1 MKMIL
6 FNQNPM
12 ITKLLE
18 SVSKKLELSIENF
31 NHYQELSVRLKEDPE
46 WLLIADDECLEKLD
60 QVDWLELKEIISQ
73 NKNSV
78 CMYKKGNEAQPFLEG
93 FEMKIKKPF
102 LPTEMLKV
110 LQKKLGSDMSELE
123 PSQNLDPTQEV
134 LETNWDELENLG
146 DLEAL
151 AKEEPN
157 NEEQLLPTLDAQEEK
172 EEVKETPQKEEK
184 PKDDETQEGDETPKD
199 EEVSK
204 ELETQEKLEIPK
216 EETQEEQVK
225 EQEPI
230 KEETQE
236 IKEEK
241 QEETQDSPSAQEL
254 EAMQELV
261 KEIQENSNENKEETQ
276 ESAEIPQDK
285 EIQEV
290 VTEKTQVQELEV
302 PKEKTQESAEA
313 LQETQAHELEKQEI
327 AETPQEKEKQEIA
340 ETPQEKE
347 KQEIAET
354 PQEKEKQEIAE
365 TPQEKEKQEIAE
377 TPQELE
383 IPQAQEKETPQ
394 EETQEKETPQEETQ
408 EKETPQE
415 ETQEKET
422 PQEETQETETQN
434 QETPPKVQEETKE
447 KTQEDNYE
455 SIEDIPEPVMA
466 KAMGEELPFLN
477 EAVAKTPNNEN
488 DTETPKE
495 SDIKTSQEKEESD
508 KTSSP
513 LELRLNLQDLL
524 KSLNQESLKSLLE
537 NKTLSI
543 KITLEDKKPDA

>member
-1 MKMIL
+1 MKIIL

-18 SVSKKLELSIENF
+18 SVSKKLELSMEDF
-31 NHYQELSVRLKEDPE
+31 NRYQELSTRLKENPE
-46 WLLIADDECLEKLD
+46 WILIADDECLEKLD

-78 CMYKKGNEAQPFLEG
+78 CMYKKGNEVQPFLEG

-102 LPTEMLKV
+102 LPTEVLKI
-110 LQKKLGSDMSELE
+110 LQKKLGFQPSESDPNPTDPLE
-123 PSQNLDPTQEV
+123 PTQEV

-151 AKEEPN
+151 VQEEPN
-157 NEEQLLPTLDAQEEK
+157 NEEQLLPTLNNQKEK
-172 EEVKETPQKEEK
+172 EEIKETPQEEEK
-184 PKDDETQEGDETPKD
+184 PKDDEIQEGETLKD

-204 ELETQEKLEIPK
+204 ELETQEEIK
-216 EETQEEQVK
+216 EETQEQAK

-241 QEETQDSPSAQEL
+241 QEKTQDSPSVQEL

-261 KEIQENSNENKEETQ
+261 KEIQENSNGQEDKKETQENAETPQENAETPQENAETPQ
-276 ESAEIPQDK
+276 ESAETPQD
-285 EIQEV
+285 V
-290 VTEKTQVQELEV
+290 
-302 PKEKTQESAEA
+302 
-313 LQETQAHELEKQEI
+313 
-327 AETPQEKEKQEIA
+327 ETPQEKETQEL
-340 ETPQEKE
+340 ETQESTEIPQEK
-347 KQEIAET
+347 
-354 PQEKEKQEIAE
+354 
-365 TPQEKEKQEIAE
+365 
-377 TPQELE
+377 
-383 IPQAQEKETPQ
+383 
-394 EETQEKETPQEETQ
+394 TQEKETQELETQESTEIPQEKTQ
-408 EKETPQE
+408 EKETQE
-415 ETQEKET
+415 LETQE
-422 PQEETQETETQN
+422 
-434 QETPPKVQEETKE
+434 
-447 KTQEDNYE
+447 DHYE

-466 KAMGEELPFLN
+466 QAMGEELPFLN
-477 EAVAKTPNNEN
+477 ESVAKIPNNEN

-495 SDIKTSQEKEESD
+495 SVIKTPQEKEESD
-508 KTSSP
+508 KTSNP

>member
-1 MKMIL
+1 MKIIL

-18 SVSKKLELSIENF
+18 SVSKKLELSMEDF
-31 NHYQELSVRLKEDPE
+31 NRYQELSTRLKEEPE
-46 WLLIADDECLEKLD
+46 WILIADDECLEKLD
-60 QVDWLELKEIISQ
+60 QVDWLELKETISQ

-102 LPTEMLKV
+102 LPTEVLKI
-110 LQKKLGSDMSELE
+110 LQKKLGSMSELE

-151 AKEEPN
+151 VQEEPN
-157 NEEQLLPTLDAQEEK
+157 NEEQLLPTLNVQEEK
-172 EEVKETPQKEEK
+172 EEVKEEEK
-184 PKDDETQEGDETPKD
+184 PKDDEVQEGETPQD

-204 ELETQEKLEIPK
+204 ELETQEELEIPK
-216 EETQEEQVK
+216 EETQEPTK

-241 QEETQDSPSAQEL
+241 QEKTQDSPSTQEL

-261 KEIQENSNENKEETQ
+261 KEIQENSNGQEDKKETQENTETPQ
-276 ESAEIPQDK
+276 ESAETPQD
-285 EIQEV
+285 V
-290 VTEKTQVQELEV
+290 
-302 PKEKTQESAEA
+302 
-313 LQETQAHELEKQEI
+313 ETQDVEI
-327 AETPQEKEKQEIA
+327 
-340 ETPQEKE
+340 
-347 KQEIAET
+347 
-354 PQEKEKQEIAE
+354 
-365 TPQEKEKQEIAE
+365 
-377 TPQELE
+377 
-383 IPQAQEKETPQ
+383 PQ
-394 EETQEKETPQEETQ
+394 EETQEKETPQETPQ
-408 EKETPQE
+408 EKETQELEIPQNV
-415 ETQEKET
+415 ET
-422 PQEETQETETQN
+422 PQE
-434 QETPPKVQEETKE
+434 
-447 KTQEDNYE
+447 KTQKLEAQKDHYE

-477 EAVAKTPNNEN
+477 ESVAKTPNNEN

-495 SDIKTSQEKEESD
+495 SAIKTPQEKEESD

>member
-12 ITKLLE
+12 IAKLLE

-31 NHYQELSVRLKEDPE
+31 NHYQELSAHLKKDPE

-102 LPTEMLKV
+102 LPTEVLKI
-110 LQKKLGSDMSELE
+110 LQKKLGSNASELE

-134 LETNWDELENLG
+134 LETNWDELESLG

-172 EEVKETPQKEEK
+172 EEIKETPQKEEK
-184 PKDDETQEGDETPKD
+184 PKDDETQESETPKD

-261 KEIQENSNENKEETQ
+261 KEIQENSNGQEDKKETQESTKSFQETQVQELEKQENTETSQETPQELEIPKEETQEAVTETPQTQENAETPQDIEIPQAQDKETQELEIPKEETQENTETPQELEKQENTETPQETQQEKETQ
-276 ESAEIPQDK
+276 ESAEIPQ
-285 EIQEV
+285 
-290 VTEKTQVQELEV
+290 
-302 PKEKTQESAEA
+302 
-313 LQETQAHELEKQEI
+313 
-327 AETPQEKEKQEIA
+327 ETPQEKE
-340 ETPQEKE
+340 
-347 KQEIAET
+347 
-354 PQEKEKQEIAE
+354 
-365 TPQEKEKQEIAE
+365 
-377 TPQELE
+377 
-383 IPQAQEKETPQ
+383 
-394 EETQEKETPQEETQ
+394 
-408 EKETPQE
+408 
-415 ETQEKET
+415 
-422 PQEETQETETQN
+422 
-434 QETPPKVQEETKE
+434 
-447 KTQEDNYE
+447 TQEDHYE

-477 EAVAKTPNNEN
+477 EAVAKIPNNEN

-495 SDIKTSQEKEESD
+495 SDIKTPQEKEESD

-543 KITLEDKKPDA
+543 KITLEDKKPNA

>member
-12 ITKLLE
+12 IEKLLE

-31 NHYQELSVRLKEDPE
+31 NHYQELSARLKEDPE

-60 QVDWLELKEIISQ
+60 QVDWLELKETISQ

-110 LQKKLGSDMSELE
+110 LQKKLGSNMSELE
-123 PSQNLDPTQEV
+123 PSQNLDPTQEI
-134 LETNWDELENLG
+134 LETNWDELESLG

-157 NEEQLLPTLDAQEEK
+157 NEEQLLPTLNEQEGETPKEEAQEEVKK
-172 EEVKETPQKEEK
+172 EEVKEMQEEIKEKEKQEVAESPQDEEK
-184 PKDDETQEGDETPKD
+184 PKDDETQGSVET
-199 EEVSK
+199 
-204 ELETQEKLEIPK
+204 PK
-216 EETQEEQVK
+216 EETQEQVETPK
-225 EQEPI
+225 EETQEQEPI

-241 QEETQDSPSAQEL
+241 QEKTQDSPSAQEL

-261 KEIQENSNENKEETQ
+261 KEIQENSNDQENKKETQENQENTETPQDIETQELEIPKEEETQ
-276 ESAEIPQDK
+276 EVA
-285 EIQEV
+285 
-290 VTEKTQVQELEV
+290 EKTQAQG
-302 PKEKTQESAEA
+302 
-313 LQETQAHELEKQEI
+313 LEKE
-327 AETPQEKEKQEIA
+327 
-340 ETPQEKE
+340 
-347 KQEIAET
+347 
-354 PQEKEKQEIAE
+354 
-365 TPQEKEKQEIAE
+365 EIAE

-383 IPQAQEKETPQ
+383 VQESQDETPQELEVQESQDETPQELEVQDEKLQENETPKDENMQESTQNLQEKETQELETPQ
-394 EETQEKETPQEETQ
+394 AQDETPQE
-408 EKETPQE
+408 
-415 ETQEKET
+415 
-422 PQEETQETETQN
+422 
-434 QETPPKVQEETKE
+434 
-447 KTQEDNYE
+447 DHYE

-477 EAVAKTPNNEN
+477 EN

-495 SDIKTSQEKEESD
+495 SVIKTPQEKEESD

-543 KITLEDKKPDA
+543 KITLEDKKPNE

>member
-31 NHYQELSVRLKEDPE
+31 NHYQELSARLKEDPE

-102 LPTEMLKV
+102 LPTEVLKI
-110 LQKKLGSDMSELE
+110 LQKKLGSNASELE

-172 EEVKETPQKEEK
+172 EEIKEEEKEEIKEEEKEEIKEEEKEEIKETPQKEEK
-184 PKDDETQEGDETPKD
+184 PKDDETQEGETLKD
-199 EEVSK
+199 KEVSK
-204 ELETQEKLEIPK
+204 ELETQEE
-216 EETQEEQVK
+216 V
-225 EQEPI
+225 

-241 QEETQDSPSAQEL
+241 QEKTQDSPSAQEL

-261 KEIQENSNENKEETQ
+261 KEIQENSNDQEDKKETQ

-290 VTEKTQVQELEV
+290 VTEKTQAQELEI
-302 PKEKTQESAEA
+302 PKEKTQESTEA
-313 LQETQAHELEKQEI
+313 LQETQVHELEKQES
-327 AETPQEKEKQEIA
+327 
-340 ETPQEKE
+340 
-347 KQEIAET
+347 
-354 PQEKEKQEIAE
+354 
-365 TPQEKEKQEIAE
+365 AE

-383 IPQAQEKETPQ
+383 IPQVQEKEA
-394 EETQEKETPQEETQ
+394 
-408 EKETPQE
+408 
-415 ETQEKET
+415 
-422 PQEETQETETQN
+422 
-434 QETPPKVQEETKE
+434 
-447 KTQEDNYE
+447 QEDHYE

-488 DTETPKE
+488 ATETPKE
-495 SDIKTSQEKEESD
+495 SVTEISKNENATETPQEKEESD

-543 KITLEDKKPDA
+543 KITLEDKKPNA

>member
-31 NHYQELSVRLKEDPE
+31 NHYQELSAHLKKDPE

-60 QVDWLELKEIISQ
+60 QVDWLELKETISQ

-93 FEMKIKKPF
+93 FEVKIKKPF

-110 LQKKLGSDMSELE
+110 LQKKLGSNISELE

-134 LETNWDELENLG
+134 LETNWDELESLG

-172 EEVKETPQKEEK
+172 EEIKETPQKEEK
-184 PKDDETQEGDETPKD
+184 PKDDETQESETPKD
-199 EEVSK
+199 KEVSK

-230 KEETQE
+230 KEETRE

-241 QEETQDSPSAQEL
+241 QEKTQDSPSAQEL

-261 KEIQENSNENKEETQ
+261 KEIQENSNDQENKKETQ

-290 VTEKTQVQELEV
+290 VTEKTQAQELEI

-327 AETPQEKEKQEIA
+327 AETPQDV
-340 ETPQEKE
+340 
-347 KQEIAET
+347 
-354 PQEKEKQEIAE
+354 
-365 TPQEKEKQEIAE
+365 
-377 TPQELE
+377 E
-383 IPQAQEKETPQ
+383 IPQVQEKETPQ
-394 EETQEKETPQEETQ
+394 EETQEKETP
-408 EKETPQE
+408 
-415 ETQEKET
+415 
-422 PQEETQETETQN
+422 
-434 QETPPKVQEETKE
+434 
-447 KTQEDNYE
+447 KTQEDHYE

-477 EAVAKTPNNEN
+477 EAVAKTPNSEN
-488 DTETPKE
+488 ATETPKE
-495 SDIKTSQEKEESD
+495 SVTETSKNENNTETPQEKEESD

-543 KITLEDKKPDA
+543 KITLEDKKPNA

>member
-18 SVSKKLELSIENF
+18 SVSKKLELSVENF
-31 NHYQELSVRLKEDPE
+31 NHYQELSARLKEDPE
-46 WLLIADDECLEKLD
+46 WVLIADDECLEKLD

-78 CMYKKGNEAQPFLEG
+78 CMYKKGNEVQPFLEG
-93 FEMKIKKPF
+93 FEMKIQKPF
-102 LPTEMLKV
+102 LPTEILKI
-110 LQKKLGSDMSELE
+110 LQKKLGSNASELE
-123 PSQNLDPTQEV
+123 PSQNLYPTQEV

-151 AKEEPN
+151 AQEEPN
-157 NEEQLLPTLDAQEEK
+157 NEEQLLPTLNNQEEK
-172 EEVKETPQKEEK
+172 EEVKEEEKEEVKEEIKETPKEEEK
-184 PKDDETQEGDETPKD
+184 PKDDEMQEGEALKD

-204 ELETQEKLEIPK
+204 ELETQGEIK
-216 EETQEEQVK
+216 EETQEEQTKEQDPVK
-225 EQEPI
+225 EQEPV

-241 QEETQDSPSAQEL
+241 QEKTQDSPSAQEL

-261 KEIQENSNENKEETQ
+261 KEIQENSNGQENKEETQEKTETPQETPQDVEIPQESAETPQEKEMQELEIPKEETQENAETPQEKETQELEIPKEETQ
-276 ESAEIPQDK
+276 ESAETTQETPQDK
-285 EIQEV
+285 E
-290 VTEKTQVQELEV
+290 
-302 PKEKTQESAEA
+302 
-313 LQETQAHELEKQEI
+313 
-327 AETPQEKEKQEIA
+327 
-340 ETPQEKE
+340 
-347 KQEIAET
+347 
-354 PQEKEKQEIAE
+354 
-365 TPQEKEKQEIAE
+365 
-377 TPQELE
+377 
-383 IPQAQEKETPQ
+383 
-394 EETQEKETPQEETQ
+394 
-408 EKETPQE
+408 
-415 ETQEKET
+415 
-422 PQEETQETETQN
+422 
-434 QETPPKVQEETKE
+434 
-447 KTQEDNYE
+447 TQEDHYE

-495 SDIKTSQEKEESD
+495 SVIKTPQETPQESVETPKESD

-524 KSLNQESLKSLLE
+524 KSLNQESLKNLLE

-543 KITLEDKKPDA
+543 KITLEDKKPHA

>member
-12 ITKLLE
+12 IEKLLE

-31 NHYQELSVRLKEDPE
+31 NHYQELSACLKGDPE

-60 QVDWLELKEIISQ
+60 QVDWLELKETISQ

-110 LQKKLGSDMSELE
+110 LQKKLGSNASELE
-123 PSQNLDPTQEV
+123 PSQNLDPTQEI

-146 DLEAL
+146 DLEVL

-157 NEEQLLPTLDAQEEK
+157 NEEQLLPTLNAQE
-172 EEVKETPQKEEK
+172 
-184 PKDDETQEGDETPKD
+184 GETPK
-199 EEVSK
+199 EEA
-204 ELETQEKLEIPK
+204 
-216 EETQEEQVK
+216 QEEQVK

-241 QEETQDSPSAQEL
+241 QEKTQDSPSAQEL

-261 KEIQENSNENKEETQ
+261 KEIQENSNDQENKKETQENTETPQDIETQELEIPKEEETQ
-276 ESAEIPQDK
+276 EVA
-285 EIQEV
+285 
-290 VTEKTQVQELEV
+290 EKTQVQGLE
-302 PKEKTQESAEA
+302 KEEIAEISQEKETQEAQDET
-313 LQETQAHELEKQEI
+313 LQEKETSKDENMQESTQNLQEKETQE
-327 AETPQEKEKQEIA
+327 AQDETPQE
-340 ETPQEKE
+340 
-347 KQEIAET
+347 
-354 PQEKEKQEIAE
+354 
-365 TPQEKEKQEIAE
+365 
-377 TPQELE
+377 
-383 IPQAQEKETPQ
+383 
-394 EETQEKETPQEETQ
+394 
-408 EKETPQE
+408 
-415 ETQEKET
+415 
-422 PQEETQETETQN
+422 
-434 QETPPKVQEETKE
+434 
-447 KTQEDNYE
+447 DHYE

-477 EAVAKTPNNEN
+477 KAVAKTPNNEN
-488 DTETPKE
+488 ATETPKE
-495 SDIKTSQEKEESD
+495 NTTETSKNENDTETPQEKEESD

-537 NKTLSI
+537 NKTLNI
-543 KITLEDKKPDA
+543 KITLEDKKPNE

>member
-18 SVSKKLELSIENF
+18 SVSKKLELSMENF
-31 NHYQELSVRLKEDPE
+31 NHYQELSARLKEDPE
-46 WLLIADDECLEKLD
+46 WILIADDECLEKLD

-93 FEMKIKKPF
+93 FEMKMKKPF
-102 LPTEMLKV
+102 LPTEVLKI

-151 AKEEPN
+151 VQEEPN
-157 NEEQLLPTLDAQEEK
+157 NEEQLLPTLNDQEEK
-172 EEVKETPQKEEK
+172 EEVKEEKEEIKEEVKETPQEEKK
-184 PKDDETQEGDETPKD
+184 PKDDETQEGETPKD

-204 ELETQEKLEIPK
+204 ELETQEELEIP
-216 EETQEEQVK
+216 
-225 EQEPI
+225 

-241 QEETQDSPSAQEL
+241 QEKTQDSPSTQEL

-261 KEIQENSNENKEETQ
+261 KEIQENSNEDKKEAQENAETPQ
-276 ESAEIPQDK
+276 EE
-285 EIQEV
+285 EIQEA
-290 VTEKTQVQELEV
+290 VTETPQ
-302 PKEKTQESAEA
+302 TQEN
-313 LQETQAHELEKQEI
+313 
-327 AETPQEKEKQEIA
+327 AETPQEKE
-340 ETPQEKE
+340 
-347 KQEIAET
+347 
-354 PQEKEKQEIAE
+354 
-365 TPQEKEKQEIAE
+365 
-377 TPQELE
+377 
-383 IPQAQEKETPQ
+383 
-394 EETQEKETPQEETQ
+394 
-408 EKETPQE
+408 
-415 ETQEKET
+415 
-422 PQEETQETETQN
+422 
-434 QETPPKVQEETKE
+434 
-447 KTQEDNYE
+447 TQEDHYE

-477 EAVAKTPNNEN
+477 EAVAKIPNNEN
-488 DTETPKE
+488 ATETPKE
-495 SDIKTSQEKEESD
+495 SDIKTPQEKEESD

>member
-12 ITKLLE
+12 IAKLLE

-31 NHYQELSVRLKEDPE
+31 NHYQELSARLKKDPE

-60 QVDWLELKEIISQ
+60 QVDWLELKETISQ

-102 LPTEMLKV
+102 LPTEMLKI
-110 LQKKLGSDMSELE
+110 LQKKLGSNASELE

-151 AKEEPN
+151 VQEEPN
-157 NEEQLLPTLDAQEEK
+157 NEEQLLPTLDVQEEK
-172 EEVKETPQKEEK
+172 EEVKEETQEEKK
-184 PKDDETQEGDETPKD
+184 PKDDETQEGETPKD

-204 ELETQEKLEIPK
+204 ELETQEELEIPK
-216 EETQEEQVK
+216 EETQEEVK
-225 EQEPI
+225 EEIKEEVQEEV

-261 KEIQENSNENKEETQ
+261 KEIQENSNENKKETQ

-302 PKEKTQESAEA
+302 PKEKVQESAEA
-313 LQETQAHELEKQEI
+313 LQETQAQELEKEENS
-327 AETPQEKEKQEIA
+327 ETPQDVEV
-340 ETPQEKE
+340 PQS
-347 KQEIAET
+347 
-354 PQEKEKQEIAE
+354 
-365 TPQEKEKQEIAE
+365 
-377 TPQELE
+377 
-383 IPQAQEKETPQ
+383 QEKETPQ
-394 EETQEKETPQEETQ
+394 EETQEKETPQTQ
-408 EKETPQE
+408 DEKPQE
-415 ETQEKET
+415 
-422 PQEETQETETQN
+422 
-434 QETPPKVQEETKE
+434 
-447 KTQEDNYE
+447 DHYE

-488 DTETPKE
+488 ATETP
-495 SDIKTSQEKEESD
+495 QEKEESD

-543 KITLEDKKPDA
+543 KIALEDKKPNA

>member
-18 SVSKKLELSIENF
+18 SVSKKLELSMEDF
-31 NHYQELSVRLKEDPE
+31 NHYQELSTRLKEEPE
-46 WLLIADDECLEKLD
+46 WILIADDECLEKLD

-102 LPTEMLKV
+102 LPTEVLKI
-110 LQKKLGSDMSELE
+110 LQKKLGSNMSELD

-151 AKEEPN
+151 VQEEPN
-157 NEEQLLPTLDAQEEK
+157 NEEQLLPTLNNQKEKEEIK
-172 EEVKETPQKEEK
+172 EEVKETPQEEEKEEVKEEVKETPQEEK
-184 PKDDETQEGDETPKD
+184 PKDDEIQEGETLKD
-199 EEVSK
+199 EEISK
-204 ELETQEKLEIPK
+204 ELETQEELETPK
-216 EETQEEQVK
+216 EETQEIKEEKQEKTQEEVKEETQEQVK

-241 QEETQDSPSAQEL
+241 QEKTQDSPSAQEL

-261 KEIQENSNENKEETQ
+261 KEIQENSNGQEDKKETQENAETSQEKTETPQEKETQELETQ
-276 ESAEIPQDK
+276 ESAEIPQ
-285 EIQEV
+285 
-290 VTEKTQVQELEV
+290 EK
-302 PKEKTQESAEA
+302 
-313 LQETQAHELEKQEI
+313 
-327 AETPQEKEKQEIA
+327 
-340 ETPQEKE
+340 
-347 KQEIAET
+347 
-354 PQEKEKQEIAE
+354 
-365 TPQEKEKQEIAE
+365 E

-383 IPQAQEKETPQ
+383 KQELEIPQEKETPQ
-394 EETQEKETPQEETQ
+394 ELEKQELEIPQDKETQENTETPQDKETPQETPQKLETQ
-408 EKETPQE
+408 E
-415 ETQEKET
+415 
-422 PQEETQETETQN
+422 
-434 QETPPKVQEETKE
+434 
-447 KTQEDNYE
+447 DHYE

-466 KAMGEELPFLN
+466 QAMGEELPFLN
-477 EAVAKTPNNEN
+477 ESVSKVPNNEN

-495 SDIKTSQEKEESD
+495 SVIKTPQEKEESIETPKESD

>member
-18 SVSKKLELSIENF
+18 SVSKKLELSMQDF
-31 NHYQELSVRLKEDPE
+31 NRYQELSTRLKEDPE
-46 WLLIADDECLEKLD
+46 WILIADDECLEKLD

-102 LPTEMLKV
+102 LPTEVLKI
-110 LQKKLGSDMSELE
+110 LQKKLGSNASDLE
-123 PSQNLDPTQEV
+123 PSQNLDSTQEV

-151 AKEEPN
+151 SQEEPN
-157 NEEQLLPTLDAQEEK
+157 NEEQLLPTLNAQEEKEEEK
-172 EEVKETPQKEEK
+172 EEVKETPQEEEK
-184 PKDDETQEGDETPKD
+184 PKDNEIQEGENQKD

-204 ELETQEKLEIPK
+204 ELETQEEIK
-216 EETQEEQVK
+216 EETQEQAK

-241 QEETQDSPSAQEL
+241 QEKTQDSPSAQEL

-261 KEIQENSNENKEETQ
+261 KEIQENSNGQEDKKETQENTEIPQENAETPQDVETQELETPQ
-276 ESAEIPQDK
+276 ESAEIPQ
-285 EIQEV
+285 
-290 VTEKTQVQELEV
+290 EK
-302 PKEKTQESAEA
+302 
-313 LQETQAHELEKQEI
+313 ETQDV
-327 AETPQEKEKQEIA
+327 ETPQE
-340 ETPQEKE
+340 TPQK
-347 KQEIAET
+347 
-354 PQEKEKQEIAE
+354 
-365 TPQEKEKQEIAE
+365 
-377 TPQELE
+377 L
-383 IPQAQEKETPQ
+383 
-394 EETQEKETPQEETQ
+394 ETQE
-408 EKETPQE
+408 
-415 ETQEKET
+415 
-422 PQEETQETETQN
+422 
-434 QETPPKVQEETKE
+434 
-447 KTQEDNYE
+447 DHYE

-495 SDIKTSQEKEESD
+495 SYIKTPQEKEESD

-543 KITLEDKKPDA
+543 KITLEDKKPNA

>member
-12 ITKLLE
+12 IEKLLE

-31 NHYQELSVRLKEDPE
+31 NHYQELSAHLKKDPE

-78 CMYKKGNEAQPFLEG
+78 CMYKKGNEVQPFLEG

-123 PSQNLDPTQEV
+123 PSQNLNPTQEV
-134 LETNWDELENLG
+134 LKTNWDELENLG

-172 EEVKETPQKEEK
+172 EEVKETPQEEKK
-184 PKDDETQEGDETPKD
+184 PKDDETQEGETPKD

-204 ELETQEKLEIPK
+204 ELETQEELEIPK
-216 EETQEEQVK
+216 EETQEEVK
-225 EQEPI
+225 EEIKEEVQEEV

-276 ESAEIPQDK
+276 ENAETPQEE

-290 VTEKTQVQELEV
+290 VTEKTQESAEALQETPQELEI

-327 AETPQEKEKQEIA
+327 AETPQDV
-340 ETPQEKE
+340 
-347 KQEIAET
+347 
-354 PQEKEKQEIAE
+354 
-365 TPQEKEKQEIAE
+365 
-377 TPQELE
+377 E
-383 IPQAQEKETPQ
+383 IPQSQEKETQ
-394 EETQEKETPQEETQ
+394 ETQE
-408 EKETPQE
+408 
-415 ETQEKET
+415 
-422 PQEETQETETQN
+422 
-434 QETPPKVQEETKE
+434 
-447 KTQEDNYE
+447 DHYE

-495 SDIKTSQEKEESD
+495 SVIKTPQEKEESAKTPKSD

-513 LELRLNLQDLL
+513 LELHLNLQDLL

-543 KITLEDKKPDA
+543 KITLEDKKPNA

>member
-18 SVSKKLELSIENF
+18 SVSKKLELPIENF
-31 NHYQELSVRLKEDPE
+31 NHYQELSACLKKDPE

-60 QVDWLELKEIISQ
+60 QVDWLELKETISQ

-110 LQKKLGSDMSELE
+110 LQKKLGSNISELE

-157 NEEQLLPTLDAQEEK
+157 NEEQLLPTLDVQEEK
-172 EEVKETPQKEEK
+172 EEIKETPQEEEK
-184 PKDDETQEGDETPKD
+184 PKDDETQEGETLKD
-199 EEVSK
+199 KEVSK
-204 ELETQEKLEIPK
+204 EL
-216 EETQEEQVK
+216 ETQEEQVK

-241 QEETQDSPSAQEL
+241 QEETQEIKEEKQEETQDSPSTQEL

-261 KEIQENSNENKEETQ
+261 KEIQENSNGQENKEKTQ
-276 ESAEIPQDK
+276 ENAEIPQDK

-290 VTEKTQVQELEV
+290 VTEQTQAQELEI
-302 PKEKTQESAEA
+302 PKEKTQESTEA

-347 KQEIAET
+347 T
-354 PQEKEKQEIAE
+354 PQTQDEK
-365 TPQEKEKQEIAE
+365 PQE
-377 TPQELE
+377 
-383 IPQAQEKETPQ
+383 
-394 EETQEKETPQEETQ
+394 
-408 EKETPQE
+408 
-415 ETQEKET
+415 
-422 PQEETQETETQN
+422 
-434 QETPPKVQEETKE
+434 
-447 KTQEDNYE
+447 DHYE

-477 EAVAKTPNNEN
+477 EAVAKTPNSENATETPKESVTETSKNEN
-488 DTETPKE
+488 DTETP
-495 SDIKTSQEKEESD
+495 QEKEESD

-543 KITLEDKKPDA
+543 KITLEDKKPNA

>member
-18 SVSKKLELSIENF
+18 SVSKKLELSMEDF
-31 NHYQELSVRLKEDPE
+31 NRYQELSTRLKEEPE
-46 WLLIADDECLEKLD
+46 WILIADDECLEKLD

-102 LPTEMLKV
+102 LPTEALKV
-110 LQKKLGSDMSELE
+110 LQKKLGSNMSELE

-151 AKEEPN
+151 VQEEPN
-157 NEEQLLPTLDAQEEK
+157 NEEQLLPTLNDQEEK
-172 EEVKETPQKEEK
+172 EEVKETPQEEK
-184 PKDDETQEGDETPKD
+184 PKDDEIQEGETLKD
-199 EEVSK
+199 EEVSE
-204 ELETQEKLEIPK
+204 ELETQEELEIPK
-216 EETQEEQVK
+216 EETQEQVK

-236 IKEEK
+236 NKEEK
-241 QEETQDSPSAQEL
+241 QEKTQDSPSMQEL

-261 KEIQENSNENKEETQ
+261 KEIQENSNDQEDKKETQ
-276 ESAEIPQDK
+276 EN
-285 EIQEV
+285 
-290 VTEKTQVQELEV
+290 T
-302 PKEKTQESAEA
+302 
-313 LQETQAHELEKQEI
+313 
-327 AETPQEKEKQEIA
+327 
-340 ETPQEKE
+340 
-347 KQEIAET
+347 
-354 PQEKEKQEIAE
+354 
-365 TPQEKEKQEIAE
+365 E

-383 IPQAQEKETPQ
+383 KQELETPQDVETPQEIPQELEKQELETPQ
-394 EETQEKETPQEETQ
+394 EEIQENT
-408 EKETPQE
+408 
-415 ETQEKET
+415 
-422 PQEETQETETQN
+422 
-434 QETPPKVQEETKE
+434 E
-447 KTQEDNYE
+447 KTQKLEIQEDHYE

-466 KAMGEELPFLN
+466 QAMGEELPFLN
-477 EAVAKTPNNEN
+477 ESVAKIPNNEN

-495 SDIKTSQEKEESD
+495 STIKTPQEKEESN

-537 NKTLSI
+537 NKTLNI

>member
-12 ITKLLE
+12 IAKLLE
-18 SVSKKLELSIENF
+18 SVSKKLELPMENF
-31 NHYQELSVRLKEDPE
+31 NHYQELSACLKKDPE

-78 CMYKKGNEAQPFLEG
+78 CTYKKGHEAQPFLEG

-102 LPTEMLKV
+102 LPTEMLKI
-110 LQKKLGSDMSELE
+110 LQKKLGSDMSKLE

-134 LETNWDELENLG
+134 LETNWDELESLG

-157 NEEQLLPTLDAQEEK
+157 NEEQLLPTLNDQEEKEEVKETPQEEK
-172 EEVKETPQKEEK
+172 EEVKETPQKEK

-216 EETQEEQVK
+216 EETQKEVKEEIKEETQ

-261 KEIQENSNENKEETQ
+261 KEIQENSNEDKKETQ

-290 VTEKTQVQELEV
+290 VTEKTQAQELEI
-302 PKEKTQESAEA
+302 PKEETQESAEA
-313 LQETQAHELEKQEI
+313 LQETQAHELEKQEN
-327 AETPQEKEKQEIA
+327 
-340 ETPQEKE
+340 
-347 KQEIAET
+347 
-354 PQEKEKQEIAE
+354 
-365 TPQEKEKQEIAE
+365 AE

-394 EETQEKETPQEETQ
+394 EETQEKETPKDESMQESAQ
-408 EKETPQE
+408 NLQDKETPQE
-415 ETQEKET
+415 ETQE
-422 PQEETQETETQN
+422 
-434 QETPPKVQEETKE
+434 
-447 KTQEDNYE
+447 DHYE
-455 SIEDIPEPVMA
+455 NIEDIPEPVMA

-495 SDIKTSQEKEESD
+495 SVTETSKNENATETPQEKEESD

-543 KITLEDKKPDA
+543 KITLEDKKPNA

>member
-18 SVSKKLELSIENF
+18 SVSKKLELPVEDF
-31 NHYQELSVRLKEDPE
+31 NRYQELSTRLKEDPE
-46 WLLIADDECLEKLD
+46 WILIADDECLEKLD

-102 LPTEMLKV
+102 LPTEVLKI
-110 LQKKLGSDMSELE
+110 LQKKLGSNASELE

-151 AKEEPN
+151 VQEEPN
-157 NEEQLLPTLDAQEEK
+157 NEEQLLPTLNAQEEKEEIK
-172 EEVKETPQKEEK
+172 EEVKETPQEEEK
-184 PKDDETQEGDETPKD
+184 PKDDEIQEGETLKD

-204 ELETQEKLEIPK
+204 ELETQEELEIPK
-216 EETQEEQVK
+216 EETQEQAK
-225 EQEPI
+225 EQEPIKEETQEEI

-241 QEETQDSPSAQEL
+241 QEKTQDSPSAQEL
-254 EAMQELV
+254 ETMQELV
-261 KEIQENSNENKEETQ
+261 KEIQENSNSQEDKKETQ
-276 ESAEIPQDK
+276 EKETQENAEILQESTEILQEKEKQELEIPQ
-285 EIQEV
+285 
-290 VTEKTQVQELEV
+290 ELEN
-302 PKEKTQESAEA
+302 PQENAETPQETPQES
-313 LQETQAHELEKQEI
+313 
-327 AETPQEKEKQEIA
+327 AETPQEK
-340 ETPQEKE
+340 
-347 KQEIAET
+347 
-354 PQEKEKQEIAE
+354 
-365 TPQEKEKQEIAE
+365 
-377 TPQELE
+377 
-383 IPQAQEKETPQ
+383 
-394 EETQEKETPQEETQ
+394 TQEKETQ
-408 EKETPQE
+408 K
-415 ETQEKET
+415 
-422 PQEETQETETQN
+422 
-434 QETPPKVQEETKE
+434 
-447 KTQEDNYE
+447 DHYE

-466 KAMGEELPFLN
+466 QAMGEELPFLN
-477 EAVAKTPNNEN
+477 ESVAKTPNNEN
-488 DTETPKE
+488 DTETPKK
-495 SDIKTSQEKEESD
+495 SIIKTPQEKEESD

-543 KITLEDKKPDA
+543 KITLEDKKPNA

>member
-18 SVSKKLELSIENF
+18 SVSKKLELPMENF
-31 NHYQELSVRLKEDPE
+31 NHYQELSACLKEDPE
-46 WLLIADDECLEKLD
+46 WILIADDECLEKLD

-102 LPTEMLKV
+102 LPTEVLKI
-110 LQKKLGSDMSELE
+110 LQKKLGSNASELE

-172 EEVKETPQKEEK
+172 EEIKETPQEEEK
-184 PKDDETQEGDETPKD
+184 PKDDETQEGETPKD

-204 ELETQEKLEIPK
+204 ELETQEELEIPK
-216 EETQEEQVK
+216 EETQEEVK
-225 EQEPI
+225 EEMKEETQEQV

-241 QEETQDSPSAQEL
+241 QEETQDSPSVQEL

-261 KEIQENSNENKEETQ
+261 KEIQENSNEDKKETQ

-285 EIQEV
+285 EIQEI
-290 VTEKTQVQELEV
+290 VTEKTQAQELEI

-313 LQETQAHELEKQEI
+313 LQETQEVVTEKTQV
-327 AETPQEKEKQEIA
+327 QD
-340 ETPQEKE
+340 
-347 KQEIAET
+347 
-354 PQEKEKQEIAE
+354 
-365 TPQEKEKQEIAE
+365 
-377 TPQELE
+377 
-383 IPQAQEKETPQ
+383 KETPQ
-394 EETQEKETPQEETQ
+394 EETQE
-408 EKETPQE
+408 
-415 ETQEKET
+415 
-422 PQEETQETETQN
+422 
-434 QETPPKVQEETKE
+434 
-447 KTQEDNYE
+447 DHYE

-477 EAVAKTPNNEN
+477 EAVAKTPNSEN
-488 DTETPKE
+488 ATETPKE
-495 SDIKTSQEKEESD
+495 SGIKTPQEKEESD

-543 KITLEDKKPDA
+543 KITLEDKKPNA

>member
-12 ITKLLE
+12 IAKLLE

-31 NHYQELSVRLKEDPE
+31 NHYQELSAHLKKDPE

-60 QVDWLELKEIISQ
+60 QVDWLELKETISQ

-102 LPTEMLKV
+102 LPTEILKI

-172 EEVKETPQKEEK
+172 QEVKETPQKEEK
-184 PKDDETQEGDETPKD
+184 PKDDETQEKLEIPKDGEVSKELETQEKLEIPKD

-261 KEIQENSNENKEETQ
+261 KEIQENSNGQENKKETQ

-290 VTEKTQVQELEV
+290 VTEKTQAQELEI

-313 LQETQAHELEKQEI
+313 LQETQAHEL
-327 AETPQEKEKQEIA
+327 
-340 ETPQEKE
+340 
-347 KQEIAET
+347 
-354 PQEKEKQEIAE
+354 EKQEIAE

-394 EETQEKETPQEETQ
+394 EETQEKETPKDESMQESAQ
-408 EKETPQE
+408 NLQDKETPQE
-415 ETQEKET
+415 ETQE
-422 PQEETQETETQN
+422 
-434 QETPPKVQEETKE
+434 
-447 KTQEDNYE
+447 DHYE

-466 KAMGEELPFLN
+466 KAMGEELPFLS
-477 EAVAKTPNNEN
+477 ESVTETSKNEN
-488 DTETPKE
+488 DTETP
-495 SDIKTSQEKEESD
+495 QEKKESD

-524 KSLNQESLKSLLE
+524 KNFNQESLKSLLE

>member
-18 SVSKKLELSIENF
+18 SVSKKLELSVENF
-31 NHYQELSVRLKEDPE
+31 NHYQELSARLKEEPE
-46 WLLIADDECLEKLD
+46 WILIADDECLEKLD

-78 CMYKKGNEAQPFLEG
+78 CMYKKGNETQPFLEG

-102 LPTEMLKV
+102 LPTEILKI
-110 LQKKLGSDMSELE
+110 LQKKLGSNMSELE

-151 AKEEPN
+151 VQEEPN
-157 NEEQLLPTLDAQEEK
+157 NEEQLLPTLNTQEEKEEVKEEEK
-172 EEVKETPQKEEK
+172 EEVKETPQEEEK
-184 PKDDETQEGDETPKD
+184 PKDDETQEGETQKN

-204 ELETQEKLEIPK
+204 ELETQEELEIPK
-216 EETQEEQVK
+216 EETQEPTKEQEPIKEKTQEIKEEKQEKTQEEVKEETQEQAK

-236 IKEEK
+236 NKEEK
-241 QEETQDSPSAQEL
+241 QEKTQDSPSAQEL

-261 KEIQENSNENKEETQ
+261 KEIQKNSNSQEDKKETQ
-276 ESAEIPQDK
+276 EN
-285 EIQEV
+285 
-290 VTEKTQVQELEV
+290 T
-302 PKEKTQESAEA
+302 
-313 LQETQAHELEKQEI
+313 
-327 AETPQEKEKQEIA
+327 ETPQEKEKQELEKQEKTQESA

-347 KQEIAET
+347 TQKLETPQDVET
-354 PQEKEKQEIAE
+354 PQEI
-365 TPQEKEKQEIAE
+365 
-377 TPQELE
+377 PQELE
-383 IPQAQEKETPQ
+383 KQELETPQ
-394 EETQEKETPQEETQ
+394 EEIQENT
-408 EKETPQE
+408 
-415 ETQEKET
+415 
-422 PQEETQETETQN
+422 
-434 QETPPKVQEETKE
+434 E
-447 KTQEDNYE
+447 KTQKLEIQEDHYE

-466 KAMGEELPFLN
+466 QAMGEELPFLN
-477 EAVAKTPNNEN
+477 ESIAKTSNNEN
-488 DTETPKE
+488 DTEIPKE
-495 SDIKTSQEKEESD
+495 SVIKTPQEKEESIESPKESD

-537 NKTLSI
+537 NKTLNI

>member
-18 SVSKKLELSIENF
+18 SVSKKLELSMEDF
-31 NHYQELSVRLKEDPE
+31 NRYQELSTRLKEDPE
-46 WLLIADDECLEKLD
+46 WILIADDECLEKLD

-102 LPTEMLKV
+102 LPTEVLKI
-110 LQKKLGSDMSELE
+110 LQKKLGSNMSELE
-123 PSQNLDPTQEV
+123 LSQNLDPTQEV

-151 AKEEPN
+151 TQEEPN
-157 NEEQLLPTLDAQEEK
+157 NEEQLLPTLNTQEEKEEVKEEEKEEVKEEEKEEVKEEEK
-172 EEVKETPQKEEK
+172 EEVKETPQEEEK
-184 PKDDETQEGDETPKD
+184 PKDDETQEGETQKN

-204 ELETQEKLEIPK
+204 ELETQEELEIPK
-216 EETQEEQVK
+216 EETQEPTK

-230 KEETQE
+230 KEKTQE
-236 IKEEK
+236 NKEEK
-241 QEETQDSPSAQEL
+241 QEKTQDSPSAQEL

-261 KEIQENSNENKEETQ
+261 KEIQKNSNSQEDKKETQ
-276 ESAEIPQDK
+276 ENTETPQEIPQ
-285 EIQEV
+285 
-290 VTEKTQVQELEV
+290 
-302 PKEKTQESAEA
+302 
-313 LQETQAHELEKQEI
+313 ELEKQE
-327 AETPQEKEKQEIA
+327 
-340 ETPQEKE
+340 
-347 KQEIAET
+347 
-354 PQEKEKQEIAE
+354 
-365 TPQEKEKQEIAE
+365 
-377 TPQELE
+377 L
-383 IPQAQEKETPQ
+383 ETPQ
-394 EETQEKETPQEETQ
+394 EEIQENTEKTQKLETQ
-408 EKETPQE
+408 E
-415 ETQEKET
+415 
-422 PQEETQETETQN
+422 
-434 QETPPKVQEETKE
+434 
-447 KTQEDNYE
+447 DHYE
-455 SIEDIPEPVMA
+455 NIEDIPEPVMA
-466 KAMGEELPFLN
+466 QAMGEELPFLN
-477 EAVAKTPNNEN
+477 ESVAKIPNNEN

-495 SDIKTSQEKEESD
+495 SVIKTPQEEEESIETPKESD

>member
-18 SVSKKLELSIENF
+18 SVSKKLELSMEDF
-31 NHYQELSVRLKEDPE
+31 NHYQELPTRLKEDLE
-46 WLLIADDECLEKLD
+46 WILIADDECLEKLD

-102 LPTEMLKV
+102 LPTEILKI
-110 LQKKLGSDMSELE
+110 LQKKLGSNMSELE

-151 AKEEPN
+151 VQEEPN
-157 NEEQLLPTLDAQEEK
+157 NEEQLLPTLNNQEEKEEVKEEEK
-172 EEVKETPQKEEK
+172 EEVKETPQEEK
-184 PKDDETQEGDETPKD
+184 PKDDEIQEDETLKD

-204 ELETQEKLEIPK
+204 ELETQEELEIPK
-216 EETQEEQVK
+216 EETQEQAK

-230 KEETQE
+230 K
-236 IKEEK
+236 
-241 QEETQDSPSAQEL
+241 EETQDSPSAQEL

-261 KEIQENSNENKEETQ
+261 KEIQENSNGQEDKKETQ
-276 ESAEIPQDK
+276 EN
-285 EIQEV
+285 
-290 VTEKTQVQELEV
+290 TETPQELE
-302 PKEKTQESAEA
+302 KQELEKQEKTQESAETPQDVETP
-313 LQETQAHELEKQEI
+313 QETPQELEKQEL
-327 AETPQEKEKQEIA
+327 ETPQEKETQK
-340 ETPQEKE
+340 
-347 KQEIAET
+347 
-354 PQEKEKQEIAE
+354 
-365 TPQEKEKQEIAE
+365 
-377 TPQELE
+377 L
-383 IPQAQEKETPQ
+383 ETPQ
-394 EETQEKETPQEETQ
+394 EEIQENTETPQKLETQ
-408 EKETPQE
+408 E
-415 ETQEKET
+415 
-422 PQEETQETETQN
+422 
-434 QETPPKVQEETKE
+434 
-447 KTQEDNYE
+447 DHYE

-466 KAMGEELPFLN
+466 QAMGEELPFLN
-477 EAVAKTPNNEN
+477 ESVAKTPNNEN

-495 SDIKTSQEKEESD
+495 SVIKTPQEKEESD

-543 KITLEDKKPDA
+543 KITLENKKPDA

>member
-12 ITKLLE
+12 IEKLLE

-31 NHYQELSVRLKEDPE
+31 NHYQELSARLKGDPE

-60 QVDWLELKEIISQ
+60 QVDWLELKETISQ

-78 CMYKKGNEAQPFLEG
+78 CMYKKGNEMQPFLED
-93 FEMKIKKPF
+93 FEVKIKKPF

-110 LQKKLGSDMSELE
+110 LQKKLGFQPSKPETNPISPLE
-123 PSQNLDPTQEV
+123 GAQET
-134 LETNWDELENLG
+134 LETNWDGLENLG

-157 NEEQLLPTLDAQEEK
+157 NEEQLLPTLNEQEEK
-172 EEVKETPQKEEK
+172 EEVKKEEVK
-184 PKDDETQEGDETPKD
+184 EMQEEIKEKEKQEVAENPQD

-204 ELETQEKLEIPK
+204 ELETQEEVETPK
-216 EETQEEQVK
+216 EETQEQEPIKEETQ

-241 QEETQDSPSAQEL
+241 QEKTQDSPSAQEL

-261 KEIQENSNENKEETQ
+261 KEIQENSNDQENKKETQENQENTETPQDIETQELEIPKEEETQ
-276 ESAEIPQDK
+276 EVA
-285 EIQEV
+285 
-290 VTEKTQVQELEV
+290 EKTQAQG
-302 PKEKTQESAEA
+302 
-313 LQETQAHELEKQEI
+313 LEKE
-327 AETPQEKEKQEIA
+327 
-340 ETPQEKE
+340 
-347 KQEIAET
+347 
-354 PQEKEKQEIAE
+354 
-365 TPQEKEKQEIAE
+365 EIAE

-383 IPQAQEKETPQ
+383 VQETQDETPQELEVQDEKLQENETPKDENMQESTQNLQELETQETQNETLQEKETPQ
-394 EETQEKETPQEETQ
+394 
-408 EKETPQE
+408 
-415 ETQEKET
+415 
-422 PQEETQETETQN
+422 
-434 QETPPKVQEETKE
+434 
-447 KTQEDNYE
+447 TQEDHYE
-455 SIEDIPEPVMA
+455 NIEDIPEPVMA

-477 EAVAKTPNNEN
+477 EN

-495 SDIKTSQEKEESD
+495 SVIKTPQEKEESA
-508 KTSSP
+508 KTSKESNEIPSP

-524 KSLNQESLKSLLE
+524 KSLNQESFKSLLE

-543 KITLEDKKPDA
+543 KITLEDKKPNE

>member
-12 ITKLLE
+12 IAKLLE
-18 SVSKKLELSIENF
+18 SVSKKLELPMENF
-31 NHYQELSVRLKEDPE
+31 NHYQELSAHLKENQE

-78 CMYKKGNEAQPFLEG
+78 CMYKKGNEVQPFLEG

-102 LPTEMLKV
+102 LPTEVLKI
-110 LQKKLGSDMSELE
+110 LQKKLGSNINELE

-151 AKEEPN
+151 VQEEPN
-157 NEEQLLPTLDAQEEK
+157 NEEQLLPTLNDQEEKEEIKEEEKEEIK
-172 EEVKETPQKEEK
+172 EEVKETPQEEEK

-204 ELETQEKLEIPK
+204 ELKAPQELEIPK
-216 EETQEEQVK
+216 EETQEERVK

-236 IKEEK
+236 NKEKK
-241 QEETQDSPSAQEL
+241 QEKTQDSPSAQEL

-261 KEIQENSNENKEETQ
+261 KEIQENSNGQKDKKETQ
-276 ESAEIPQDK
+276 ENAETPQETPQDV
-285 EIQEV
+285 ENQA
-290 VTEKTQVQELEV
+290 QELEIL
-302 PKEKTQESAEA
+302 KEKTQESTES

-327 AETPQEKEKQEIA
+327 AETPQE
-340 ETPQEKE
+340 
-347 KQEIAET
+347 
-354 PQEKEKQEIAE
+354 
-365 TPQEKEKQEIAE
+365 
-377 TPQELE
+377 LE
-383 IPQAQEKETPQ
+383 IPQSQEKETQ
-394 EETQEKETPQEETQ
+394 ETQEVVTEKTQVQEKETQETQ
-408 EKETPQE
+408 E
-415 ETQEKET
+415 
-422 PQEETQETETQN
+422 
-434 QETPPKVQEETKE
+434 
-447 KTQEDNYE
+447 DHYE

-477 EAVAKTPNNEN
+477 EAVAKIPNNEN

-495 SDIKTSQEKEESD
+495 SDIKSPQEKEESD

-513 LELRLNLQDLL
+513 LELHLNLQDLL

-543 KITLEDKKPDA
+543 KITLEDKKPNA

>member
-12 ITKLLE
+12 IAKLLE

-31 NHYQELSVRLKEDPE
+31 NHYQELSAHLKKDPE

-110 LQKKLGSDMSELE
+110 LQKKLGSNASELE

-172 EEVKETPQKEEK
+172 EEVKQEEKETPQEEK
-184 PKDDETQEGDETPKD
+184 PKDDETQEGETPKD

-216 EETQEEQVK
+216 EETQEEVK
-225 EQEPI
+225 EEIKEETQEQEPI

-236 IKEEK
+236 NKEEK

-261 KEIQENSNENKEETQ
+261 KEIQENSNENKKETQ
-276 ESAEIPQDK
+276 ESTEIPQDK

-290 VTEKTQVQELEV
+290 VTEQTQV
-302 PKEKTQESAEA
+302 
-313 LQETQAHELEKQEI
+313 
-327 AETPQEKEKQEIA
+327 
-340 ETPQEKE
+340 
-347 KQEIAET
+347 
-354 PQEKEKQEIAE
+354 
-365 TPQEKEKQEIAE
+365 
-377 TPQELE
+377 
-383 IPQAQEKETPQ
+383 QEKETPQ
-394 EETQEKETPQEETQ
+394 EETQKKETPQTQ
-408 EKETPQE
+408 DEKPQE
-415 ETQEKET
+415 
-422 PQEETQETETQN
+422 
-434 QETPPKVQEETKE
+434 
-447 KTQEDNYE
+447 DHYE

-488 DTETPKE
+488 DTETPNENDTETPKE
-495 SDIKTSQEKEESD
+495 SITETSKNENDTETSQEKEESD

-543 KITLEDKKPDA
+543 KITLEDKKPNA

>member
-18 SVSKKLELSIENF
+18 SVSKKLELSVENF
-31 NHYQELSVRLKEDPE
+31 NHYQELSARLKEEPE
-46 WLLIADDECLEKLD
+46 WILIADDECLEKLD

-102 LPTEMLKV
+102 LPTEILKIF
-110 LQKKLGSDMSELE
+110 QKKLGSNISDLE

-151 AKEEPN
+151 TQEEPN
-157 NEEQLLPTLDAQEEK
+157 NEEQLLPTLNDQEEK
-172 EEVKETPQKEEK
+172 EEVKEEKEEIKEEEKEEIKETPQEEEK
-184 PKDDETQEGDETPKD
+184 PKDDEIQEGETLKN

-204 ELETQEKLEIPK
+204 KLEMQEELETPQTQEVAETPQEQEQVREEMQEVQEEKQEQVK
-216 EETQEEQVK
+216 EETQEEPIK

-236 IKEEK
+236 ITETPQETQEK
-241 QEETQDSPSAQEL
+241 TQDSPSAQEL

-261 KEIQENSNENKEETQ
+261 KEIQENSNGQENKKETQ
-276 ESAEIPQDK
+276 ES
-285 EIQEV
+285 
-290 VTEKTQVQELEV
+290 T
-302 PKEKTQESAEA
+302 
-313 LQETQAHELEKQEI
+313 
-327 AETPQEKEKQEIA
+327 ETPQ
-340 ETPQEKE
+340 
-347 KQEIAET
+347 
-354 PQEKEKQEIAE
+354 
-365 TPQEKEKQEIAE
+365 E

-383 IPQAQEKETPQ
+383 IPQEKETQELEIPKEETQESAKSFQETQAQELEKQENTETPQ
-394 EETQEKETPQEETQ
+394 ETPQELEIPKEETQ
-408 EKETPQE
+408 ESTETPQAQDK
-415 ETQEKET
+415 ETQE
-422 PQEETQETETQN
+422 
-434 QETPPKVQEETKE
+434 
-447 KTQEDNYE
+447 DHYE

-477 EAVAKTPNNEN
+477 EAVAKIPNNEN

-495 SDIKTSQEKEESD
+495 SDIKTPQEKEESD
-508 KTSSP
+508 KISSS

-537 NKTLSI
+537 NKILSI
-543 KITLEDKKPDA
+543 KITLEDKKPNA

>member
-1 MKMIL
+1 MKIIL

-18 SVSKKLELSIENF
+18 SVSKKLELSMEDF
-31 NHYQELSVRLKEDPE
+31 NRYEELSTCLKEEPE
-46 WLLIADDECLEKLD
+46 WILIADDECLEKLD
-60 QVDWLELKEIISQ
+60 EVDWLELKEIISQ

-110 LQKKLGSDMSELE
+110 LQKKLGSNASELE

-172 EEVKETPQKEEK
+172 EEIKETPQEEEK
-184 PKDDETQEGDETPKD
+184 PKDDETQEGETSKD
-199 EEVSK
+199 GEVSK

-216 EETQEEQVK
+216 EETQE
-225 EQEPI
+225 
-230 KEETQE
+230 

-241 QEETQDSPSAQEL
+241 QEETQDSPSTQEL

-261 KEIQENSNENKEETQ
+261 KEIQENSNDQENKKETQ

-290 VTEKTQVQELEV
+290 VTEKTQAQELEI

-327 AETPQEKEKQEIA
+327 AETPQEKEKQENS
-340 ETPQEKE
+340 ETPQDVEV
-347 KQEIAET
+347 
-354 PQEKEKQEIAE
+354 PQV
-365 TPQEKEKQEIAE
+365 
-377 TPQELE
+377 
-383 IPQAQEKETPQ
+383 QEKETPQ
-394 EETQEKETPQEETQ
+394 EETQEVVTEKTQVQ
-408 EKETPQE
+408 EKETP
-415 ETQEKET
+415 
-422 PQEETQETETQN
+422 
-434 QETPPKVQEETKE
+434 
-447 KTQEDNYE
+447 KTQEDHYE

-477 EAVAKTPNNEN
+477 ESVAKIPNNEN

-495 SDIKTSQEKEESD
+495 SDIKTPQEKEESD

-543 KITLEDKKPDA
+543 KITLEDKKPNA

>member
-18 SVSKKLELSIENF
+18 SVSKKLELSVENF
-31 NHYQELSVRLKEDPE
+31 NHYQELSAHLKEEPE
-46 WLLIADDECLEKLD
+46 WVLIADDECLEKLD
-60 QVDWLELKEIISQ
+60 QVDWLELKETISQ

-78 CMYKKGNEAQPFLEG
+78 CMYKKGNEAQAFLEG
-93 FEMKIKKPF
+93 FEMKIQKPF
-102 LPTEMLKV
+102 LPTEILKI
-110 LQKKLGSDMSELE
+110 LQKKLGSNASELE
-123 PSQNLDPTQEV
+123 PSQNLNPTQEV

-151 AKEEPN
+151 AQEEPN
-157 NEEQLLPTLDAQEEK
+157 NEEQLLPTLNDQEEK
-172 EEVKETPQKEEK
+172 EEIKEEIKEEEK
-184 PKDDETQEGDETPKD
+184 PKDDETQEGETLKD
-199 EEVSK
+199 KEVSK
-204 ELETQEKLEIPK
+204 ELETQEEVK
-216 EETQEEQVK
+216 EEEQEEVR
-225 EQEPI
+225 EQEPV

-236 IKEEK
+236 IKEKK
-241 QEETQDSPSAQEL
+241 QEKTQDSPSAQEL

-261 KEIQENSNENKEETQ
+261 KEIQENSNGQENKEETQEKTETPQETPQDVEIPQESAETPQEKEMQELEIPKEETQ
-276 ESAEIPQDK
+276 ESAETPQEK
-285 EIQEV
+285 EM
-290 VTEKTQVQELEV
+290 QELEI
-302 PKEKTQESAEA
+302 PKEETQESAETP
-313 LQETQAHELEKQEI
+313 Q
-327 AETPQEKEKQEIA
+327 ETPQEG
-340 ETPQEKE
+340 T
-347 KQEIAET
+347 
-354 PQEKEKQEIAE
+354 
-365 TPQEKEKQEIAE
+365 
-377 TPQELE
+377 E
-383 IPQAQEKETPQ
+383 IPQEGTEIPQEGTEIPQEEAQEKET
-394 EETQEKETPQEETQ
+394 
-408 EKETPQE
+408 
-415 ETQEKET
+415 
-422 PQEETQETETQN
+422 
-434 QETPPKVQEETKE
+434 
-447 KTQEDNYE
+447 QEDHYE

-495 SDIKTSQEKEESD
+495 SVIKTPQETPQESVETPQESVETPKESD

>member
-12 ITKLLE
+12 IAKLLE

-31 NHYQELSVRLKEDPE
+31 NHYQELSAHLKKDPE

-110 LQKKLGSDMSELE
+110 LQKKLGSNASDLE

-172 EEVKETPQKEEK
+172 EEIKETPQEEK
-184 PKDDETQEGDETPKD
+184 PKDDETQESDETPKD

-216 EETQEEQVK
+216 EEVQEEVK
-225 EQEPI
+225 EEI

-241 QEETQDSPSAQEL
+241 QEKTQDSPSAQEL

-261 KEIQENSNENKEETQ
+261 KEIQENSNGQENKEKTQ

-290 VTEKTQVQELEV
+290 VTEKTQAHELEI
-302 PKEKTQESAEA
+302 PKEKTQESTEA

-327 AETPQEKEKQEIA
+327 AETPQEKEKQENS
-340 ETPQEKE
+340 ETPQDVEV
-347 KQEIAET
+347 
-354 PQEKEKQEIAE
+354 PQS
-365 TPQEKEKQEIAE
+365 
-377 TPQELE
+377 
-383 IPQAQEKETPQ
+383 QEKETQQ
-394 EETQEKETPQEETQ
+394 EETQETQEKETPQTQ
-408 EKETPQE
+408 DEKPQE
-415 ETQEKET
+415 
-422 PQEETQETETQN
+422 
-434 QETPPKVQEETKE
+434 
-447 KTQEDNYE
+447 DHYE
-455 SIEDIPEPVMA
+455 NIEDIPEPVMA

-477 EAVAKTPNNEN
+477 ESVAKTPNNEN
-488 DTETPKE
+488 ATETPKE
-495 SDIKTSQEKEESD
+495 SVTETSKNENDTETSQEKEESD

-524 KSLNQESLKSLLE
+524 RSLNQESLKSLLE

-543 KITLEDKKPDA
+543 KIALEDKKPNA

>member
-18 SVSKKLELSIENF
+18 SVSKKLELSVENF
-31 NHYQELSVRLKEDPE
+31 NHYQELSARLKEEPE
-46 WLLIADDECLEKLD
+46 WILIADDECLEKLD

-78 CMYKKGNEAQPFLEG
+78 CMYKKGNETQPFLEG

-102 LPTEMLKV
+102 LPTEILKI
-110 LQKKLGSDMSELE
+110 LQKKLGSNASELE

-151 AKEEPN
+151 VQEEPN
-157 NEEQLLPTLDAQEEK
+157 NEEQLLPTLNAQEEKEEVKEEEKEEVKEEEKEEVKEEEK
-172 EEVKETPQKEEK
+172 EEVKETPQEEEK
-184 PKDDETQEGDETPKD
+184 PKDDETQESETQKN
-199 EEVSK
+199 EEVPK
-204 ELETQEKLEIPK
+204 ELETQEELEIPK
-216 EETQEEQVK
+216 EETQEQVK

-236 IKEEK
+236 NKEEK
-241 QEETQDSPSAQEL
+241 QEKTQDSPSTQEL

-261 KEIQENSNENKEETQ
+261 KEIQENSSGQKEETQ
-276 ESAEIPQDK
+276 ESTETPQEKETQESTETPQEKETQELEIPQEK
-285 EIQEV
+285 E
-290 VTEKTQVQELEV
+290 TQELEI
-302 PKEKTQESAEA
+302 PQEK
-313 LQETQAHELEKQEI
+313 EKQES
-327 AETPQEKEKQEIA
+327 AETPQEKEKQESI
-340 ETPQEKE
+340 ETPQEKTQ
-347 KQEIAET
+347 K
-354 PQEKEKQEIAE
+354 
-365 TPQEKEKQEIAE
+365 
-377 TPQELE
+377 L
-383 IPQAQEKETPQ
+383 
-394 EETQEKETPQEETQ
+394 ETQE
-408 EKETPQE
+408 
-415 ETQEKET
+415 
-422 PQEETQETETQN
+422 
-434 QETPPKVQEETKE
+434 
-447 KTQEDNYE
+447 DHYE

-477 EAVAKTPNNEN
+477 EAVAKTSNNEN

-495 SDIKTSQEKEESD
+495 SVIKTPQEKEESIETPKKSD

-513 LELRLNLQDLL
+513 LELHLNLQDLL
-524 KSLNQESLKSLLE
+524 KNLNQESLKSLLE

>member
-18 SVSKKLELSIENF
+18 SVSKKLELSVENF
-31 NHYQELSVRLKEDPE
+31 NHYQELSARLKEEPE
-46 WLLIADDECLEKLD
+46 WILIADDECLEKLD

-93 FEMKIKKPF
+93 FEMKIQKPF
-102 LPTEMLKV
+102 LPTEVLKV
-110 LQKKLGSDMSELE
+110 LQKKLGSNASE
-123 PSQNLDPTQEV
+123 PKSSQNLDPTQEV

-151 AKEEPN
+151 VQEEPN
-157 NEEQLLPTLDAQEEK
+157 NEEQLLPTLNDQEEKEEVKEEEK
-172 EEVKETPQKEEK
+172 EEVKETPQEEK
-184 PKDDETQEGDETPKD
+184 PKDDEIQEGETLKD
-199 EEVSK
+199 EEISK
-204 ELETQEKLEIPK
+204 ELETQEGIK
-216 EETQEEQVK
+216 EETQEQAK

-236 IKEEK
+236 TKEEK
-241 QEETQDSPSAQEL
+241 QEKTQEEVKEETQEQAKEQEPIKEETQETKEEKQEKTQDSPSVQEL
-254 EAMQELV
+254 EVMQELV
-261 KEIQENSNENKEETQ
+261 KEIQENSNSQEDKKETQ
-276 ESAEIPQDK
+276 EN
-285 EIQEV
+285 
-290 VTEKTQVQELEV
+290 T
-302 PKEKTQESAEA
+302 
-313 LQETQAHELEKQEI
+313 
-327 AETPQEKEKQEIA
+327 ETPQEKEKQEL

-347 KQEIAET
+347 KQELET
-354 PQEKEKQEIAE
+354 PQEKEI
-365 TPQEKEKQEIAE
+365 PQEKETQK
-377 TPQELE
+377 L
-383 IPQAQEKETPQ
+383 ETPQ
-394 EETQEKETPQEETQ
+394 EEIQENTEKTQKLETQ
-408 EKETPQE
+408 EDHYK
-415 ETQEKET
+415 
-422 PQEETQETETQN
+422 
-434 QETPPKVQEETKE
+434 
-447 KTQEDNYE
+447 

-466 KAMGEELPFLN
+466 QAMGEELPFLN
-477 EAVAKTPNNEN
+477 ESVAKIPNNEN

-495 SDIKTSQEKEESD
+495 SVIKTPQEKEESIETPKESD

-524 KSLNQESLKSLLE
+524 NSLNQESLKSLLE

>member
-12 ITKLLE
+12 IEKLLE

-31 NHYQELSVRLKEDPE
+31 NHYQELSTCLKGDPE

-60 QVDWLELKEIISQ
+60 QVDWLELKETISQ
-73 NKNSV
+73 NKNSM

-110 LQKKLGSDMSELE
+110 LQKKLGSNASELE
-123 PSQNLDPTQEV
+123 PSQNSDPTQEI

-157 NEEQLLPTLDAQEEK
+157 NEEQLLPTLNEQEGETPKEEVQEEVKK
-172 EEVKETPQKEEK
+172 EEVKEMQEEIKEKQKQEVAESPQDEEK
-184 PKDDETQEGDETPKD
+184 PKDDETQEGETPKD

-204 ELETQEKLEIPK
+204 ELETQEKLETPK
-216 EETQEEQVK
+216 EETQ

-241 QEETQDSPSAQEL
+241 QEKTQDSPSTQEL

-261 KEIQENSNENKEETQ
+261 KEIQENSNDQENKKETQETQENTETPQDIETQELEIPKEEETQ
-276 ESAEIPQDK
+276 EIA
-285 EIQEV
+285 
-290 VTEKTQVQELEV
+290 EKTQAQG
-302 PKEKTQESAEA
+302 
-313 LQETQAHELEKQEI
+313 LEKEEI
-327 AETPQEKEKQEIA
+327 AETPQEKEIQE
-340 ETPQEKE
+340 TQK
-347 KQEIAET
+347 
-354 PQEKEKQEIAE
+354 
-365 TPQEKEKQEIAE
+365 
-377 TPQELE
+377 
-383 IPQAQEKETPQ
+383 KETPQ
-394 EETQEKETPQEETQ
+394 TQEKETP
-408 EKETPQE
+408 
-415 ETQEKET
+415 
-422 PQEETQETETQN
+422 
-434 QETPPKVQEETKE
+434 
-447 KTQEDNYE
+447 KTQEDHYE

-477 EAVAKTPNNEN
+477 ENDTETPKEN

-495 SDIKTSQEKEESD
+495 SVIKTPQEKEESD

-524 KSLNQESLKSLLE
+524 KSLNQESFKSLLE

-543 KITLEDKKPDA
+543 KITLEDKKPNA

>member
-12 ITKLLE
+12 IEKLLE

-31 NHYQELSVRLKEDPE
+31 NHYQELSARLKGDPE

-78 CMYKKGNEAQPFLEG
+78 CMYKKGNESQPFLEG

-102 LPTEMLKV
+102 LPTEVLKI

-134 LETNWDELENLG
+134 LETNWDELESLG

-172 EEVKETPQKEEK
+172 EEIKETPQEEEKEEIKEMPQEEEK
-184 PKDDETQEGDETPKD
+184 PKDDETQEGETSKD
-199 EEVSK
+199 GEVSK

-216 EETQEEQVK
+216 EETQEEVK
-225 EQEPI
+225 EEIKEEVQEEV

-276 ESAEIPQDK
+276 ENAEIPQDK

-290 VTEKTQVQELEV
+290 VTEKTQAQELEI

-327 AETPQEKEKQEIA
+327 AETPQE
-340 ETPQEKE
+340 
-347 KQEIAET
+347 
-354 PQEKEKQEIAE
+354 
-365 TPQEKEKQEIAE
+365 
-377 TPQELE
+377 LE
-383 IPQAQEKETPQ
+383 IPQV
-394 EETQEKETPQEETQ
+394 
-408 EKETPQE
+408 
-415 ETQEKET
+415 QEKET
-422 PQEETQETETQN
+422 PQEETQETQEKEMPQTQD
-434 QETPPKVQEETKE
+434 E
-447 KTQEDNYE
+447 KPQEDHYE

-495 SDIKTSQEKEESD
+495 SVIKTPQEKEESAKTPKSD

-513 LELRLNLQDLL
+513 LELHLNLQDLL

-543 KITLEDKKPDA
+543 KITLEDKKPNA

>member
-18 SVSKKLELSIENF
+18 SVSKKLELPMENF
-31 NHYQELSVRLKEDPE
+31 NHYQELSARLKENQE

-60 QVDWLELKEIISQ
+60 QVDWLELKETISQ

-93 FEMKIKKPF
+93 FEVKIKKPF
-102 LPTEMLKV
+102 LPTEVLKI
-110 LQKKLGSDMSELE
+110 LQKKLGSNISELE

-157 NEEQLLPTLDAQEEK
+157 NEEQLLPTLNTQEEK
-172 EEVKETPQKEEK
+172 QEVKETPQKEEK
-184 PKDDETQEGDETPKD
+184 PKDDETQESETPKD

-261 KEIQENSNENKEETQ
+261 KEIQENSNGQENKKETQ
-276 ESAEIPQDK
+276 ENAEIPQDK

-290 VTEKTQVQELEV
+290 VTEKTQAQELEI
-302 PKEKTQESAEA
+302 PKEKTQEITEA

-327 AETPQEKEKQEIA
+327 AETPQDVEI
-340 ETPQEKE
+340 PQSQEKE
-347 KQEIAET
+347 TQET
-354 PQEKEKQEIAE
+354 QEVVTEKTQV
-365 TPQEKEKQEIAE
+365 
-377 TPQELE
+377 
-383 IPQAQEKETPQ
+383 QEKETP
-394 EETQEKETPQEETQ
+394 
-408 EKETPQE
+408 
-415 ETQEKET
+415 
-422 PQEETQETETQN
+422 
-434 QETPPKVQEETKE
+434 
-447 KTQEDNYE
+447 KTQEDHYE

-477 EAVAKTPNNEN
+477 EAVAKIPNNEN

-495 SDIKTSQEKEESD
+495 SDIKTPQEKEESD

-513 LELRLNLQDLL
+513 LELHLNLQDLL

-543 KITLEDKKPDA
+543 KITLEDKKPNA

>member
-12 ITKLLE
+12 IAKLLE

-31 NHYQELSVRLKEDPE
+31 NHYQELSARLKKDPE

-60 QVDWLELKEIISQ
+60 QIDWLELKEIISQ

-93 FEMKIKKPF
+93 FEMKMKKPF
-102 LPTEMLKV
+102 LPTEVLKI
-110 LQKKLGSDMSELE
+110 LQKKLGSNINELE

-134 LETNWDELENLG
+134 LETNWDELESLG

-157 NEEQLLPTLDAQEEK
+157 NEEQLLPTLDVQEEK
-172 EEVKETPQKEEK
+172 EEVKQEEKETPQEEKEEIKEMPQEEK

-204 ELETQEKLEIPK
+204 ELETQEELEIPK
-216 EETQEEQVK
+216 EEIQEEVK
-225 EQEPI
+225 EEI

-236 IKEEK
+236 NKEEK

-261 KEIQENSNENKEETQ
+261 KEIQENSNDQENKKETQETQENTETPQDIETQELEIPKEEETQ
-276 ESAEIPQDK
+276 EVA
-285 EIQEV
+285 
-290 VTEKTQVQELEV
+290 EKTQAQG
-302 PKEKTQESAEA
+302 
-313 LQETQAHELEKQEI
+313 LEKEEI
-327 AETPQEKEKQEIA
+327 AETPQEKETQETQD
-340 ETPQEKE
+340 ETPQE
-347 KQEIAET
+347 
-354 PQEKEKQEIAE
+354 
-365 TPQEKEKQEIAE
+365 
-377 TPQELE
+377 
-383 IPQAQEKETPQ
+383 
-394 EETQEKETPQEETQ
+394 
-408 EKETPQE
+408 
-415 ETQEKET
+415 
-422 PQEETQETETQN
+422 
-434 QETPPKVQEETKE
+434 
-447 KTQEDNYE
+447 DHYE

-488 DTETPKE
+488 DTETLKE
-495 SDIKTSQEKEESD
+495 SNIKTPQEKEESTEIPQEKEESD

-513 LELRLNLQDLL
+513 LELHLNLQNLL

>member
-12 ITKLLE
+12 IEKLLE

-31 NHYQELSVRLKEDPE
+31 NHYQELSARLKEDPE

-60 QVDWLELKEIISQ
+60 QVDWLELKETISQ

-110 LQKKLGSDMSELE
+110 LQKKLGSNMSELE
-123 PSQNLDPTQEV
+123 PSQNSDPTQEI

-157 NEEQLLPTLDAQEEK
+157 NEEQLLPTLDVQEEK
-172 EEVKETPQKEEK
+172 EEVKETPQEEEK
-184 PKDDETQEGDETPKD
+184 PKDDETQEGETPKD

-216 EETQEEQVK
+216 EETQEEV
-225 EQEPI
+225 

-241 QEETQDSPSAQEL
+241 QEETQDSPSVQEL

-261 KEIQENSNENKEETQ
+261 KEIQENSNGQENKEETQ
-276 ESAEIPQDK
+276 ENAEIPQDK

-290 VTEKTQVQELEV
+290 VTEKTQVQELEI

-313 LQETQAHELEKQEI
+313 LQETQAQELEKQEN
-327 AETPQEKEKQEIA
+327 AETPQDI
-340 ETPQEKE
+340 
-347 KQEIAET
+347 
-354 PQEKEKQEIAE
+354 
-365 TPQEKEKQEIAE
+365 
-377 TPQELE
+377 E
-383 IPQAQEKETPQ
+383 IPQAQEKETP
-394 EETQEKETPQEETQ
+394 
-408 EKETPQE
+408 
-415 ETQEKET
+415 
-422 PQEETQETETQN
+422 
-434 QETPPKVQEETKE
+434 
-447 KTQEDNYE
+447 KTQEDHYE

-477 EAVAKTPNNEN
+477 EAVAKIPNNEN
-488 DTETPKE
+488 DTETLKE
-495 SDIKTSQEKEESD
+495 SNIKTPQEKEESD

>member
-12 ITKLLE
+12 IAKLLE

-31 NHYQELSVRLKEDPE
+31 NHYQELSAHLKEDPE

-110 LQKKLGSDMSELE
+110 LQKKLGSNISELE

-151 AKEEPN
+151 AQEEPN
-157 NEEQLLPTLDAQEEK
+157 NEEQLLPTLNNQEEK
-172 EEVKETPQKEEK
+172 EEVKEEIKETPQEEEK
-184 PKDDETQEGDETPKD
+184 PKEETQENETLKD
-199 EEVSK
+199 KEVSK
-204 ELETQEKLEIPK
+204 ELETQEEVK
-216 EETQEEQVK
+216 EETQEEPVK
-225 EQEPI
+225 EQEPV

-241 QEETQDSPSAQEL
+241 QEKTQDSPSVQEL

-261 KEIQENSNENKEETQ
+261 KEIQENSNSQEDKKETQESTEIPQEKTETPQESAETPQETPQEGTETPQESAETPQEKETQELEIPKEETQ
-276 ESAEIPQDK
+276 ESAE
-285 EIQEV
+285 
-290 VTEKTQVQELEV
+290 
-302 PKEKTQESAEA
+302 
-313 LQETQAHELEKQEI
+313 
-327 AETPQEKEKQEIA
+327 TPQEE
-340 ETPQEKE
+340 
-347 KQEIAET
+347 
-354 PQEKEKQEIAE
+354 
-365 TPQEKEKQEIAE
+365 
-377 TPQELE
+377 
-383 IPQAQEKETPQ
+383 AQEKET
-394 EETQEKETPQEETQ
+394 
-408 EKETPQE
+408 
-415 ETQEKET
+415 
-422 PQEETQETETQN
+422 
-434 QETPPKVQEETKE
+434 
-447 KTQEDNYE
+447 QEDHYE

-477 EAVAKTPNNEN
+477 ESVAKIPNNEN

-495 SDIKTSQEKEESD
+495 SDIKTPQETSQESVETPKESD